1 MSTIIIPIGIQLE
14 KINTIFGCK
23 NNELFVK
30 LISTDSYHYFDE
42 EYSFKR
48 ELEEII
54 FNYVSKNNRVIKP
67 SKFFGLIKG
76 DDGRGLNGEWFDYA
90 FALLIICH
98 HLGLPFMALNE
109 ELKIDIDWKQFQ
121 MLLSSTF
128 PSYDLNK
135 FLISEQLFDTP
146 FKKEEEI
153 KTSLLNKAELHQ
165 LKMALNSLS
174 HETSTRNLKNFF
186 NTMVNTCLEKEMSL
200 IFFSIEKIDD

>member
-1 MSTIIIPIGIQLE
+1 MSTFVVPIGIKLE
-14 KINTIFGCK
+14 EISAVFGSK

-30 LISTDSYHYFDE
+30 LISSDVYNYYDE

-54 FNYVSKNNRVIKP
+54 FNYVTVKNRIIKP
-67 SKFFGLIKG
+67 SKLFGLIKG

-109 ELKIDIDWKQFQ
+109 ELKIDIDWEQFQ
-121 MLLSSTF
+121 LLLSSTS

-153 KTSLLNKAELHQ
+153 KTCLLNKAELHQ

-174 HETSTRNLKNFF
+174 PEISTRNLKNLF
-186 NTMVNTCLEKEMSL
+186 NTMVNTCLEKEMNL